1 MDFIYKGLRAKLE
14 KHTVTDEELQDALAQ
29 LLKSNPKVTAVERPA
44 RMGDELILDYAGFCD
59 GKQFQGGTAEY
70 QMLTL
75 GSGRFIPGF
84 EEQLVGANVNDEVTV
99 TVTFPAEY
107 HAEELAGKEAR
118 FKCKIHQIRE
128 SAEYQLDDTFAR
140 EVGHCE
146 SLEQLKEKVMQ
157 NLQQYADERS
167 EMELQNKLLRMAV
180 ESYEIDEPSAQ
191 QLKEA
196 VDEQM
201 KALEGQLQ
209 QQGANLEMYCQM
221 MNTSEEKLRE
231 QAIPAAKKNIR
242 ANAAIEKIIELEA
255 LSATESELQEAMELV
270 CQQNHMTFEQMK
282 PYITEEFTNAVR
294 RSVLTG
300 KVMELIR
307 LSAIIEE

>member
-1 MDFIYKGLRAKLE
+1 MSFIYKGLKAKLE
-14 KHTVTDEELQDALAQ
+14 KHTVTEQELNDALEQ
-29 LLKSNPKVTAVERPA
+29 LLQSNPKVNVVERPA
-44 RMGDELILDYAGFCD
+44 QLGDELILDYAGFCD
-59 GKQFQGGTAEY
+59 GNQFQGGTAEY

-84 EEQLVGANVNDEVTV
+84 EEQLVGAKTNEEVTV
-99 TVTFPAEY
+99 KVTFPTEY
-107 HAEELAGKEAR
+107 HAPELAGKEAE

-128 SAEYQLDDTFAR
+128 SSSYQLDDTFAQ

-146 SLEQLKEKVMQ
+146 TLEQMKEKVLE

-167 EMELQNKLLRMAV
+167 EMELQNGLLRQAIDT
-180 ESYEIDEPSAQ
+180 YEAAEPTAQ
-191 QLKEA
+191 EIQAA

-201 KALEGQLQ
+201 KALAGQLQ
-209 QQGANLEMYCQM
+209 QQGATLEMYCQM
-221 MNTSEEKLRE
+221 MKTTEEKLRE

-242 ANAAIEKIIELEA
+242 ATAAIEKIIELEA
-255 LSATESELQEAMELV
+255 LEATEAEMKEAMELV
-270 CQQNHMTFEQMK
+270 CQQNMMTYEQME
-282 PYITEEFTNAVR
+282 PYITDEFRDAVK

-307 LSAIIEE
+307 ATAIVE